1 MDMKFEMLLGRCW
14 AAFTL
19 LFMLSEDLLKALSSL
34 PALYNA
40 IVGKFRRFFLTLEYW
55 SAWLAS

>member
-1 MDMKFEMLLGRCW
+1 MKFEMLLGRCW

-34 PALYNA
+34 PALY
-40 IVGKFRRFFLTLEYW
+40 IGKFRRFFLTLEYW